1 MKTEMGERESV
12 RVRSIKKNKN
22 VKTMT
27 AGKIKRKKE
36 IERERNGKTKRT
48 D

>member
-1 MKTEMGERESV
+1 
-12 RVRSIKKNKN
+12 
-22 VKTMT
+22 MT

-48 D
+48 DWKDVKRR